1 MATRIPPTARA
12 PKIAPSVKAGADRK
26 RLAGHRWSSSLPANW
41 QPLMP
46 KVSLVDGKLKEGVF
60 NSFSHVLVLFPAS
73 LLVGG
78 ALPAGVPGSAL
89 LQRVL
94 ARQKKKVSA
103 MLRTPAGSGKMPSEA
118 WIPEA
123 MLPGGGLVRWLAV
136 DLDVSVFLMQQQL
149 RQALAGLLAEQPAQL
164 EVVLHGSAGF
174 VAGVLPEAAYVA
186 AVNRIALP
194 RTVAL
199 EKPAKA
205 TTKTVTASKP
215 AKPAEIRLWAGS
227 RDQAFLKQ
235 QLTAALARAEAN
247 SLTRALCV
255 LPPNQLTPGSFRAL
269 LPAQTKG
276 LGIRTEVY
284 DIARLQSLQA
294 GAFLAVAQGSPAQD
308 AAIVHLSYVPR
319 LKAVKANPKDKVAAS
334 PVPTVA
340 LVGKGICFDTGGHN
354 LKPARYM
361 AGMHEDM
368 AGAAV
373 ALSVIRAAAQ
383 LKLPV
388 RVDAWLALSRN
399 DIAPGAYCQG
409 DVVTALNGRTI
420 EIVHTDAEGRM
431 VLADTLT
438 LAAANKPDVVIDF
451 ATLTGSMTM
460 ALGNRMSGFFASLPW
475 LATRLESAGMAA
487 GERLMPFAMPDDYD
501 SALESQVADVKQ
513 CTLDGEADH
522 ILAARFL
529 QLFVGD
535 APWLHLDLSAASC
548 KGGLGGVGTD
558 TTGFGAALTLTFLQ
572 SIAAKGL
579 ARSGTI

>member
-1 MATRIPPTARA
+1 MATRIPRPPIARSALKAA
-12 PKIAPSVKAGADRK
+12 PGRK
-26 RLAGHRWSSSLPANW
+26 RPLNRRLPPNW
-41 QPLMP
+41 QPVLP
-46 KVSLVDGKLKEGVF
+46 KVSLADGKLKESAFKGL
-60 NSFSHVLVLFPAS
+60 SHALVLFPAS
-73 LLVGG
+73 LLAGG
-78 ALPAGVPGSAL
+78 VLPAGLPGGTL
-89 LQRVL
+89 LKQVL
-94 ARQKKKVSA
+94 DRQKKKATSL
-103 MLRTPAGSGKMPSEA
+103 LRTPAVNGKMPTEPLV
-118 WIPEA
+118 PEA

-136 DLDVSVFLMQQQL
+136 DPDAPVFLTQQQL
-149 RQALAGLLAEQPAQL
+149 RQALSGLLAEQPAQL
-164 EVVLHGSAGF
+164 DIVFHGSAGF
-174 VAGVLPEAAYVA
+174 VASVLPEAAYVA
-186 AVNRIALP
+186 TVNRIALP
-194 RTVAL
+194 KTVAP
-199 EKPAKA
+199 EKPAKTA
-205 TTKTVTASKP
+205 TASKTG
-215 AKPAEIRLWAGS
+215 KPAEIRLWAGT
-227 RDQAFLKQ
+227 RDQDFLKQ
-235 QLTAALARAEAN
+235 QLAAALVRAEAN
-247 SLTRALCV
+247 ILTRALCV
-255 LPPNQLTPGSFRAL
+255 LPPNQLTPGSFREL
-269 LPAQTKG
+269 VPAQIKG
-276 LGIRTEVY
+276 LGIRSEIY
-284 DIARLQSLQA
+284 DVARLQKMQA
-294 GAFLAVAQGSPAQD
+294 GAFLAVAQGSPAHD
-308 AAIVHLSYVPR
+308 AAIVHLSYTPR
-319 LKAVKANPKDKVAAS
+319 PKTTKLNPKDKS
-334 PVPTVA
+334 TLLPLPSVA

-388 RVDAWLALSRN
+388 RIDAWLALSRN

-438 LAAANKPDVVIDF
+438 LAAAGKPDVVMDF

-460 ALGNRMSGFFASLPW
+460 ALGNRMSGFFASEPW
-475 LATRLESAGMAA
+475 LAGRLDAAAATA
-487 GERLMPFAMPDDYD
+487 GERLMPFTMPDDYD

-548 KGGLGGVGTD
+548 KGGLGAVGTD
-558 TTGFGAALTLTFLQ
+558 TTGFGAALTLAFLQ

-579 ARSGTI
+579 SRPGPRF

>member
-1 MATRIPPTARA
+1 MATSIPRPQAARPSAKTAPR
-12 PKIAPSVKAGADRK
+12 RQ
-26 RLAGHRWSSSLPANW
+26 RLTHHTLPVNW
-41 QPLMP
+41 QPVLP
-46 KVSLVDGKLKEGVF
+46 KVSLVDGKLKAGVF
-60 NSFSHVLVLFPAS
+60 NGFTHALVLFPAS

-78 ALPAGVPGSAL
+78 ALPSGLPGESL
-89 LQRVL
+89 LKQVL
-94 ARQKKKVSA
+94 ARQKKKPGA
-103 MLRTPAGSGKMPSEA
+103 MLRTPAANGKVPTEPLM
-118 WIPEA
+118 PEA

-136 DLDVSVFLMQQQL
+136 DPDASAFLTQQQL
-149 RQALAGLLAEQPAQL
+149 RQALAGLLSEQPAQL
-164 EVVLHGSAGF
+164 DVVFHGSAGF
-174 VAGVLPEAAYVA
+174 VACVLPEAAYVA
-186 AVNRIALP
+186 TVNRVALP
-194 RTVAL
+194 KTVAP
-199 EKPAKA
+199 EKAA
-205 TTKTVTASKP
+205 TVQKPVKT
-215 AKPAEIRLWAGS
+215 AEIRLWAGA
-227 RDQAFLKQ
+227 RDQAFLKS
-235 QLTAALARAEAN
+235 QLTASLARAEAN
-247 SLTRALCV
+247 TLTRALCV
-255 LPPNQLTPGSFRAL
+255 LPPNQLTPGSFREL
-269 LPAQTKG
+269 IPGQLKG
-276 LGIRTEVY
+276 LGIRTTVY
-284 DIARLQSLQA
+284 DVARLQKMQA

-308 AAIVHLSYVPR
+308 AAIVHLSYAPR
-319 LKAVKANPKDKVAAS
+319 VKMTKPNPKDKS
-334 PVPTVA
+334 PVLPMPSVA

-373 ALSVIRAAAQ
+373 VLSVIRAAAQ

-388 RVDAWLALSRN
+388 RIDAWLALSRN

-438 LAAANKPDVVIDF
+438 LAAAAKPDVVMDF

-460 ALGNRMSGFFASLPW
+460 ALGNRMSGFFASAPW
-475 LATRLESAGMAA
+475 LSSRLEAAAAMA
-487 GERLMPFAMPDDYD
+487 GERLMPFTMPDDYD
-501 SALESQVADVKQ
+501 HALESQVADVKQ

-548 KGGLGGVGTD
+548 KGGLGAVSTD

-572 SIAAKGL
+572 SLATKGL
-579 ARSGTI
+579 NRPGPRF